1 MINANITRDKIEG
14 SLIVH
19 AFIYINSTMGV
30 CMCMHEKEGG
40 TMKNVMFICLL
51 LLSVVMF
58 QGISMNQ
65 NL

>member
-30 CMCMHEKEGG
+30 CMCMHEKEGVKREKDFG
-40 TMKNVMFICLL
+40 SMQRGICL
-51 LLSVVMF
+51 
-58 QGISMNQ
+58 
-65 NL
+65 